1 VVPPNNTGYPREND
15 KFLYRHVWRGIRLYH
30 LLLATELLMLI
41 AISFFFIA
49 SQNETTTQT
58 AISSYQQSELEIVRE
73 AARSTQDYV
82 YEQTVVLHR
91 TDVGNVE
98 QEVYTKFI
106 DPIRLLNSGDAWIYA
121 PDHVVLDMSADFPRE
136 YSGKSM
142 AQIFM
147 IQKQYGASH
156 YEEMTSDVTNS
167 REGVGYYVWL
177 PEKGEEIAAWTPV
190 TVGNHTW
197 TVGISTP
204 LPEILDESGASGSQK
219 ASLYIYCI
227 CSLVAMIIFVAWIR
241 SDIRRNRADDLLV
254 REHEKLSL
262 LSGITR
268 HDINN
273 QLTALKGFIE
283 LSRAQATGMPLQSYL
298 LKVQESAEA
307 IEKSIL
313 FSKTYEEIGIR
324 SPAWQDVQDCIEKT
338 IPGLVPPGIEVRTD
352 LGQLAIYA
360 DPLFEKVIYA
370 LFDNTLRHGETVTQ
384 ITLSHYLTQDHSLVI
399 VYEDNGTGIV
409 PEDKERIFEK
419 GVGKNTGFG
428 LFLAREIL
436 TITGMTVQETGSPGK
451 SARFEITVPKGTYR
465 FMADKK

>member
-1 VVPPNNTGYPREND
+1 
-15 KFLYRHVWRGIRLYH
+15 
-30 LLLATELLMLI
+30 
-41 AISFFFIA
+41 
-49 SQNETTTQT
+49 
-58 AISSYQQSELEIVRE
+58 
-73 AARSTQDYV
+73 
-82 YEQTVVLHR
+82 
-91 TDVGNVE
+91 
-98 QEVYTKFI
+98 
-106 DPIRLLNSGDAWIYA
+106 
-121 PDHVVLDMSADFPRE
+121 
-136 YSGKSM
+136 
-142 AQIFM
+142 
-147 IQKQYGASH
+147 
-156 YEEMTSDVTNS
+156 
-167 REGVGYYVWL
+167 
-177 PEKGEEIAAWTPV
+177 
-190 TVGNHTW
+190 
-197 TVGISTP
+197 
-204 LPEILDESGASGSQK
+204 
-219 ASLYIYCI
+219 
-227 CSLVAMIIFVAWIR
+227 MIIFVAWIR